1 MKTPSKRTQRVAEL
15 IQRRVAQLIQQELK
29 DPRLTSWVTISAVDV
44 SSDFSYAKIYF
55 TAYQSDPKQVLAILN
70 SAASF
75 LRAQLAKTLTTRTVP
90 QLQFVHDDSLEYG
103 RRLQKIIDNANP
115 NEVDSDTDSDITP

>member
-29 DPRLTSWVTISAVDV
+29 DPRLTAWVTISAVEV

-55 TAYQSDPKQVLAILN
+55 TAYQSDPKQVLTVLN
-70 SAASF
+70 SASSF
-75 LRAQLAKTLTTRTVP
+75 LRAQLAKTLTKRTVP
-90 QLQFVHDDSLEYG
+90 HLQFVYDDSLEYG
-103 RRLQKIIDNANP
+103 RKLQKVIDNANP
-115 NEVDSDTDSDITP
+115 ESMDETPSDNE

>member
-29 DPRLTSWVTISAVDV
+29 DPRLTAWVTISAVEV

-55 TAYQSDPKQVLAILN
+55 TAYQSDPKQVLTVLN
-70 SAASF
+70 SASSF

-90 QLQFVHDDSLEYG
+90 HLQFIYDDSLEYG
-103 RRLQKIIDNANP
+103 RKLQKVIDNANP
-115 NEVDSDTDSDITP
+115 ESMDETPSDNE

>member
-29 DPRLTSWVTISAVDV
+29 DPRLTSWVTISSVDV

-55 TAYQSDPKQVLAILN
+55 TAYQSDPKQVLTILN
-70 SAASF
+70 SAANF

-90 QLQFVHDDSLEYG
+90 QLLFVHDDSLEYG

-115 NEVDSDTDSDITP
+115 DEADSDTDSEPTP

>member
-15 IQRRVAQLIQQELK
+15 IQRRIAQLIHQELK

-55 TAYQSDPKQVLAILN
+55 TAYQADPNQVLNILN
-70 SAASF
+70 SASSF
-75 LRAQLAKTLTTRTVP
+75 LRSQLAKTLTTRTVP
-90 QLQFVHDDSLEYG
+90 HLQFVHDDSLEYG
-103 RRLQKIIDNANP
+103 RKLQKIIDKANP
-115 NEVDSDTDSDITP
+115 DDVEQE

>member
-29 DPRLTSWVTISAVDV
+29 DPRLTAWVTISAVEV

-55 TAYQSDPKQVLAILN
+55 TAYQSDPKQVLTVLN
-70 SAASF
+70 SASSF

-90 QLQFVHDDSLEYG
+90 HLQFVYDDSLEYG
-103 RRLQKIIDNANP
+103 RKLQKVIDNANP
-115 NEVDSDTDSDITP
+115 ESMDETPSDNE

>member
-15 IQRRVAQLIQQELK
+15 IQRRVAQLIHQELK
-29 DPRLTSWVTISAVDV
+29 DPRLPSWVTISAVDI

-55 TAYQSDPKQVLAILN
+55 TAYQSDPKQVLTILN

-90 QLQFVHDDSLEYG
+90 HLQFVYDDSLEYG
-103 RRLQKIIDNANP
+103 RRLQKIIDKVNP
-115 NEVDSDTDSDITP
+115 DDVDSDSESTP

>member
-55 TAYQSDPKQVLAILN
+55 TAYQSDPKQVLTILN